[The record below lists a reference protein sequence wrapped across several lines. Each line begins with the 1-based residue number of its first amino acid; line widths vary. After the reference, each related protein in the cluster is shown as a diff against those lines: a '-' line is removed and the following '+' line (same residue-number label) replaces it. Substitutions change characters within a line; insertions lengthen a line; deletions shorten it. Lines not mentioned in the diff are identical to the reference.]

1 MINMFRPPAVRIS
14 ASVILFLL
22 LPALL
27 MAQAGKHGAKTVNS
41 SITVNEYTILTA
53 DASSGSTSINVVSSS
68 LNGSALFPGNLAPGD
83 LLFIIQMQG
92 AQIITNDDTTYGT
105 VTNLGNCGN
114 HEFVQVASVPSANTI
129 NLSCALSKSY
139 TSTGKTQVIR
149 VPRYSTL
156 TVNATG
162 VISCPAWNGVSGGVL
177 AMEVQGNTLI
187 NSGGL
192 IEVNGKGFRGGALL
206 ENASWWGVGNS
217 ATALPDYGSEKG
229 EGVAG
234 YQMDYDAMSGR
245 YCKGAPA
252 NGGGGANAHNAG
264 GGGGANAGLPSLWTG
279 RGNPDL
285 SNATWTSAWNL
296 EYSGFASSTSSGG
309 GKGGYT
315 FSSSNQNALSTGP
328 SNLDWG
334 GDKRA
339 EQGGRGGRPL
349 SYSTGKIFA
358 GGGGGSGDQNNNSGG
373 AGGAGGGIIYLLAYG
388 DVNGSGAIRANGNNG
403 ANSNGTDGAG
413 GGGAGGAVLIPALGN
428 ITGIT
433 ISANGGSGGSQNVA
447 LGTLEAE
454 GPGGG
459 GGGGYIAI
467 SNGSISRSAAGG
479 QNGTTN
485 SFSMTEFPPN
495 GATRGGSGESS
506 AVLPV
511 FKINI
516 TSPQTVCGG
525 QAATLSFTTTGT
537 APPGTNLGWYSS
549 SVGGVLLAS
558 GNTYT
563 TPPITGTTLLY
574 VGSCPGVYRQ
584 PVLLNPSLLS
594 SSFSA
599 STVCQ
604 GTATQFN
611 GSASSALGSITGWS
625 WDFGDGA
632 GTASVQ
638 SPSYTY
644 ASGGTYTVTLMV
656 TDDLGC
662 TSVTSNNVT
671 VNPRPT
677 ISFNATPSWGCLPL
691 PVQFTNSSTN
701 AANFTWN
708 FGDGS
713 ATSSQTSPVHVYT
726 STGNYSVTLTASSAA
741 GCTNTQTQTNLIQ
754 SSPKPTAIFSASSLS
769 VCPGDTVRFT
779 DLSLSNGAVITSR
792 VWDFDDGSVLSSQ
805 TNPAHAFMIAGTY
818 QVKLTIASAV
828 CAHDTTISIVV
839 SPGPVAAFSS
849 VSSSGCAPF
858 NVSFINNTTGTPT
871 YSWNF
876 GDGSPLSSAA
886 SPVHTYTS
894 SGTYTVTLIASQGTC
909 SDTLSITDM
918 LVVYPTPEASF
929 DATSNI
935 CLGDTVDF
943 LNTSSGSGGITGY
956 SWDFGDGTPNSNL
969 ANPSHVYNVAGTY
982 QVTLLCSTSQCTDDT
997 VQTITVN
1004 PAPQVA
1010 FTVSAGSYCE
1020 PAEIVFTNTSTGNPQ
1035 FSWDFGDGSPLST
1048 VTNPSH
1054 TYTDTGTYP
1063 VTLIATTGSCSDTF
1077 TLVPP
1082 LLIYPVPAADF
1093 TFQPPCVNDQVQFN
1107 DQTQGAAIS
1116 TYTWDFGDGSPVSGL
1131 ASPVHSYS
1139 GSGNYTVQLIVISAN
1154 NCRDT
1159 IEKTVTVEDKPQV
1172 SFIPDQTLG
1181 CDSLYVQFTN
1191 TGSGAVTYL
1200 WTFGD
1205 GGTSTQEN
1213 PLYNYVN
1220 PGSYTVQLTAESATG
1235 CSATRSYSNLILVRA
1250 SPVAN
1255 FSTGA
1260 TSICAGDCISFSD
1273 QSISGVTDWAWNFP
1287 GANPSTS
1294 TMSSPTSVCYP
1305 SIGIYDVSLI
1315 VSDGYCQDEVLYTD
1329 LIHVV
1334 DCSIAP
1340 TASFIVNDSSIC
1352 GGGCLSFVSLS
1363 SNATGWSW
1371 SFPGSSSPVSVQ
1383 EHPSNICYPVP
1394 GDYPVTLIASNASG
1408 SDSITVQNLIH
1419 VYPAPNQPLISQ
1431 NGDTLSSSAA
1441 TSYQWYLNGT
1451 VIQGATGRVFIA
1463 LQSGNYTVQITDQNG
1478 CVSLSESRFVSLTG
1492 IEESFQSAYLYLY
1505 PVPCDD
1511 ELQLLLYS
1519 SRSTDAEVSLFNMLG
1534 ELVLRQEIRAS
1545 QGENNFP
1552 IHLSSLAGGIY
1563 SVQVRA
1569 ADFSF
1574 QRMIIKR

>member
-1 MINMFRPPAVRIS
+1 MIIMFKAPAIRIS
-14 ASVILFLL
+14 ASVIFFLL
-22 LPALL
+22 LPVLL
-27 MAQAGKHGAKTVNS
+27 MAQAGKHGIKTANS

-68 LNGSALFPGNLAPGD
+68 LNGSALFPGSLAPGD

-92 AQIITNDDTTYGT
+92 AQIISNDDTTYGT

-114 HEFVQVASVPSANTI
+114 HEFVQVASVPNANTI

-156 TVNATG
+156 TVNSTG

-177 AMEVQGNTLI
+177 AMEVQGNTVI
-187 NSGGL
+187 NTGGL

-217 ATALPDYGSEKG
+217 ATALTDYGAEKG
-229 EGVAG
+229 EGIAG
-234 YQMDYDAMSGR
+234 YQLDYDAMSGR

-264 GGGGANAGLPSLWTG
+264 GGGGANAGLPSSWTG

-285 SNATWTSAWNL
+285 SNATWSSAWNL
-296 EYSGFASSTSSGG
+296 EYNGFASSTSSGG

-315 FSSSNQNALSTGP
+315 FSSGNQNALTTGP
-328 SNLDWG
+328 SNSAWG
-334 GDKRA
+334 GDQRA

-349 SYSTGKIFA
+349 SYSTGRIFA
-358 GGGGGSGDQNNNSGG
+358 GGGGGSGDQNNNAGG
-373 AGGAGGGIIYLLAYG
+373 TGGAGGGIIYLLAYG
-388 DVNGSGAIRANGNNG
+388 DVSGGGAIRANGNNG

-428 ITGIT
+428 ISGIT

-447 LGTLEAE
+447 FGTLEAE

-549 SVGGVLLAS
+549 SVGGVLLGS

-563 TPPITGTTLLY
+563 TPPITGTTILY

-604 GTATQFN
+604 GTATQFS
-611 GSASSALGSITGWS
+611 GSASSALGNITGWS
-625 WDFGDGA
+625 WDFGDGSGA
-632 GTASVQ
+632 ASVQ
-638 SPSYTY
+638 NPSYTY
-644 ASGGTYTVTLMV
+644 ASGGTYTVTLTV

-662 TSVTSNNVT
+662 TSVSSNSVT
-671 VNPRPT
+671 VNPRPS
-677 ISFNATPSWGCLPL
+677 ISFIATPQSGCLPL
-691 PVQFTNSSTN
+691 PVQFNNSSTN
-701 AANFTWN
+701 ANSFTWN

-713 ATSSQTSPVHVYT
+713 ATSSQSSPLHVYT
-726 STGNYSVTLTASSAA
+726 SSGTYSVTLSASSSA

-754 SSPKPTAIFSASSLS
+754 SSPKPTAIFSASALS

-792 VWDFDDGSVLSSQ
+792 VWDFDDGTGLSTQ
-805 TNPAHAFMIAGTY
+805 PNPAHAFMLAGTY

-828 CAHDTTISIVV
+828 CAHDTSISIVV
-839 SPGPVAAFSS
+839 NPGPVAGFSS
-849 VSSSGCAPF
+849 ASTSGCAPF
-858 NVSFINNTTGTPT
+858 SVSFINNTTGTPT
-871 YSWNF
+871 YSWDF
-876 GDGSPLSSAA
+876 GDGSPLSSSA

-894 SGTYTVTLIASQGTC
+894 TGAFTVTLIASQGSC
-909 SDTLSITDM
+909 SDTLSIPNM
-918 LVVYPTPEASF
+918 IVVYPTPEASF
-929 DATSNI
+929 SSASNS
-935 CLGDTVDF
+935 CLGDTIEF
-943 LNTSSGSGGITGY
+943 LNTSTGSGGITGY
-956 SWDFGDGTPNSNL
+956 LWDFGDGTPNSNL
-969 ANPSHVYNVAGTY
+969 ANPSHVYSSAGTY
-982 QVTLLCSTSQCTDDT
+982 QVMLLCSTNQCTDDT
-997 VQTITVN
+997 VQTIIVN
-1004 PAPQVA
+1004 PAPQA
-1010 FTVSAGSYCE
+1010 SFTVSSGSFCE
-1020 PAEIVFTNTSTGNPQ
+1020 PAQILFTNTSTGNPL
-1035 FSWDFGDGSPLST
+1035 FSWDFGDGSPQSA
-1048 VTNPSH
+1048 VTNPIH
-1054 TYTDTGTYP
+1054 TYTDTGTYL
-1063 VTLIATTGSCSDTF
+1063 VTLIATTGTCSDTF

-1082 LLIYPVPAADF
+1082 LHIYPVPAADF
-1093 TFQPPCVNDQVQFN
+1093 TFQPPCANDLVTFT
-1107 DQTQGAAIS
+1107 DQTQNATIS
-1116 TYTWDFGDGSPVSGL
+1116 TYSWDFGDGSPLSGL
-1131 ASPVHSYS
+1131 PSPSHTYTA
-1139 GSGNYTVQLIVISAN
+1139 SGNYTVRLIVISQN

-1159 IEKTVTVEDKPQV
+1159 IEKTLTVSDKPLV
-1172 SFIPDQTLG
+1172 SFVPDQTLG
-1181 CDSLYVQFTN
+1181 CDSLSVQFTN
-1191 TGSGAVTYL
+1191 TGSGAVSYL

-1205 GGTSTQEN
+1205 GGISALEN

-1220 PGSYTVQLTAESATG
+1220 PGSYTVQLTAESVTG
-1235 CSATRSYSNLILVRA
+1235 CSATRVYSNLILVRA

-1255 FSTGA
+1255 FAAGA

-1273 QSISGVTDWAWNFP
+1273 QSISGVTDWSWNFP
-1287 GANPSTS
+1287 GANPSGS
-1294 TMSSPTSVCYP
+1294 TMNSPTSICYP
-1305 SIGIYDVSLI
+1305 SVGVYDVSLN
-1315 VSDGYCQDEVLYTD
+1315 VSDGYCQDEILYTD

-1334 DCSIAP
+1334 DCSVPPSA
-1340 TASFIVNDSSIC
+1340 TFIVNDSSVC
-1352 GGGCLSFVSLS
+1352 EGGCLSFVSMSL
-1363 SNATGWSW
+1363 NATSWAW
-1371 SFPGSSSPVSVQ
+1371 SFPGSSSPSSVQ
-1383 EHPSNICYPVP
+1383 EHPVNICYPVP
-1394 GDYPVTLIASNASG
+1394 GDYSVSLTVFNASG

-1419 VYPAPNQPLISQ
+1419 VYPAPGQPVISQ
-1431 NGDTLSSSAA
+1431 NGDTLSSTVAS
-1441 TSYQWYLNGT
+1441 SYQWYLNGS
-1451 VIQGATGRVFIA
+1451 IIPGATGRVFIA
-1463 LQSGNYTVQITDQNG
+1463 LQSGNYTVQVTDQNG
-1478 CVSLSESRFVSLTG
+1478 CASLSESRFVSLTG
-1492 IEESFQSAYLYLY
+1492 IDEGFQSNYLYVF

-1519 SRSTDAEVSLFNMLG
+1519 ARSTDAEITLFNMLG
-1534 ELVLRQEIRAS
+1534 ELVLRKDIRAS
-1545 QGENNFP
+1545 QGENLLLL
-1552 IHLSSLAGGIY
+1552 HVSSVAGGIY
-1563 SVQVRA
+1563 SLQVRTA
-1569 ADFSF
+1569 SYSF
-1574 QRMIIKR
+1574 QRKILKR